1 MPSKVS
7 SISEYFGG
15 IRDPRSGNNVWH
27 PLINIMTIAICG
39 AICGADNWVDME
51 MFGNAKQAWFATF
64 LDLKHG
70 IPSHDTF
77 GRVFRRLDPEEFQK
91 RFLQWTTAL
100 RIRLTGEVLSVDG
113 KTERGSKD
121 GTLGLAALEM
131 VSVWASEN
139 ELVLAQDRIEEGT
152 NEITVIPELLSL
164 LDLEGTIITI
174 DAIGCQTEIAET
186 IVGKD
191 ANYVLALKANQE
203 KLFEDVVTAFEPT
216 VPAIPTDYHRTVN
229 KGHGRIE
236 TRECWALSDPDI
248 LDYINAY
255 KHWPSLQSLVK
266 VTSTRLESGQSS
278 QATRYFISSLPPQAA
293 QLLAAV
299 RAHWQIENCLHW
311 VLDIA
316 FREDANRSRKD
327 HAAQNL
333 AILHHLA
340 LNLLKQE
347 SSLKVGV
354 KAKRLRAGWDERYLL
369 KVLAKA

>member
-1 MPSKVS
+1 MPSQAS
-7 SISEYFGG
+7 SISEHFSGVS
-15 IRDPRSGNNVWH
+15 DPRSGDNVWH

-51 MFGNAKQAWFATF
+51 MFGIAKQDWFASF
-64 LDLKHG
+64 LDLKQG

-77 GRVFRRLDPEEFQK
+77 GRVFRRLNPDEFQD
-91 RFLQWTTAL
+91 RFMQWTGAL
-100 RIRLTGEVLSVDG
+100 RIKLKGEVLSVDG

-121 GTLGLAALEM
+121 TTLGLAALEM

-139 ELVLAQDRIEEGT
+139 ELVLAQGCIDEGT
-152 NEITVIPELLSL
+152 NEITVIPELLRL

-174 DAIGCQTEIAET
+174 DAIGCQTEIAEA
-186 IVGKD
+186 IVEKGAD
-191 ANYVLALKANQE
+191 YVLALKTNQE

-216 VPAIPTDYHRTVN
+216 IPAIPTDYHRTVN

-248 LDYINAY
+248 LSYISAH
-255 KHWPSLQSLVK
+255 KHWPGLQSLVK
-266 VTSTRLESGQSS
+266 LTATRLDNDQSS
-278 QATRYFISSLPPQAA
+278 QATRYFISSLPPHAT
-293 QLLAAV
+293 QLLAVV
-299 RAHWQIENCLHW
+299 RAHWQIENRLHW
-311 VLDIA
+311 VLDMA

-333 AILHHLA
+333 AILHHIA

-347 SSLKVGV
+347 PSLKVGI

-369 KVLAKA
+369 KVLASA

>member
-1 MPSKVS
+1 MPSTPS

-15 IRDPRSGNNVWH
+15 IRDPRSGDNVWH

-51 MFGNAKQAWFATF
+51 MFGNAKQAWFRIF
-64 LDLKHG
+64 LDLNHG

-77 GRVFRRLDPEEFQK
+77 GRVFRRLDPEEFQE
-91 RFLQWTTAL
+91 RFLQWTAAM
-100 RIRLTGEVLSVDG
+100 RIKLKGEVLSVDG

-174 DAIGCQTEIAET
+174 DAIGCQTEIART
-186 IVGKD
+186 IVEKG
-191 ANYVLALKANQE
+191 ANYVLALKTNQE
-203 KLFEDVVTAFEPT
+203 RLFEDVVTAFEPT
-216 VPAIPTDYHRTVN
+216 VPAIPTDYHRTVS

-255 KHWPSLQSLVK
+255 KHWPGLQSLVK
-266 VTSTRLESGQSS
+266 VTSTRLENGQSS
-278 QATRYFISSLPPQAA
+278 QATRYFISSLPPQAT

-299 RAHWQIENCLHW
+299 RAHWQIENRLHW

-316 FREDANRSRKD
+316 FRQNANRSRKD

-347 SSLKVGV
+347 SSLKVGT

-369 KVLAKA
+369 KVLARA